1 MPTSQ
6 LEHFGKY
13 QLLEK
18 IATGGMA
25 EVYRARAFGTAGFE
39 KILVIKKVLPSLA
52 EDSEF
57 VQMFEDEARIA
68 VHLQHVNIV
77 QVFDLGKVEGQYFM
91 AMEYVHGL
99 DLSRLLTRARSVGRF
114 PIALALFT
122 IKEALKGLQ
131 FAHSRTDDAGAALE
145 IVHCDV
151 SPQNLL
157 ISYSGEVKVHDF
169 GIARA
174 AFQADVSNRVVRG
187 KYAYMSPEQVEGK
200 ALDGRSDLFSL
211 GIVLYET
218 LTSRRLFK
226 AKNRDET
233 LARVRRAEVPSPR
246 SYRPEIS
253 DDLEGFLLKVLSRD
267 VSDRYQTAEEMG
279 QALTRLMIQ
288 EGHRATNNDLAAY
301 LKEVIDTA
309 AAAARGEVPA
319 ERARKG
325 RGQAPSSVVVLALEA
340 SPPPR
345 TVAAPRAT
353 LGALTREWVELI
365 ADAGGSVWERGEGS
379 LVVVWVAPDGF
390 KDTIVG
396 AMGAAHTLRR
406 LTEDAGYRLSVGMAP
421 GVVRISPETQRPDSG
436 WELAGP
442 FYLARWLMNLSAH
455 RGRILLTEV
464 GAKHIE
470 AESHLLGRIPIQG
483 NRYINLYE
491 VGGLSR

>member
-1 MPTSQ
+1 VATGQ

-39 KILVIKKVLPSLA
+39 KILVIKKVLPEMA
-52 EDSEF
+52 EDKEF
-57 VQMFEDEARIA
+57 VEMFIDEARIA
-68 VHLQHVNIV
+68 VRMHHVNIV
-77 QVFDLGKVEGQYFM
+77 QVFDLGEVDGQYFM

-99 DLSRLLTRARSVGRF
+99 DLSRLLTRARTIGSF
-114 PIALALFT
+114 PVPLALF
-122 IKEALKGLQ
+122 IVCEALKGLQ
-131 FAHSRTDDAGAALE
+131 FAHSQSDEEGKPLTV
-145 IVHCDV
+145 VHCDI

-157 ISYSGEVKVHDF
+157 ISYAGEVKVHDF

-174 AFQADVSNRVVRG
+174 AFQADTKHRVVRG

-200 ALDGRSDLFSL
+200 PLDGRSDLFSL

-218 LTSRRLFK
+218 LTGRRLFK

-246 SYRPEIS
+246 AYRPEIS
-253 DDLEGFLLKVLSRD
+253 EDLEGFMLRVLARD
-267 VSDRYQTAEEMG
+267 VGDRFQTADQMVD
-279 QALTRLMIQ
+279 ALTRLMIQ

-309 AAAARGEVPA
+309 AAAARGEPA
-319 ERARKG
+319 VTRSRSG
-325 RGQAPSSVVVLALEA
+325 RVQPPSAVVVLSVEA
-340 SPPPR
+340 APPPR
-345 TVAAPRAT
+345 TVAAPRNT
-353 LGALTREWVELI
+353 LASLTEEWTQILV
-365 ADAGGSVWERGEGS
+365 DAGGEVWERGDGS
-379 LVVVWVAPDGF
+379 SLVVWVAEGGF
-390 KDTIVG
+390 RDAIRRTI
-396 AMGAAHTLRR
+396 GAARELRQV
-406 LTEDAGYRLSVGMAP
+406 TEDAGYRMSVGIAP
-421 GVVRISPETQRPDSG
+421 GVVRISADTHRPGAG

-470 AESHLLGRIPIQG
+470 EQTQQLGRIPIQG

-491 VGGLSR
+491 VGSSR